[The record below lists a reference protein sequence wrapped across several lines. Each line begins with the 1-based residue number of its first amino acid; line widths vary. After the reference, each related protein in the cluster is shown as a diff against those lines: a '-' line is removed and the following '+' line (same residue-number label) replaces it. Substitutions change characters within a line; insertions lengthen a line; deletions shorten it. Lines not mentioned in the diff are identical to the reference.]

1 MQKVPNNDK
10 IWLHSGFSKCITGQN
25 KYIGRLTNMIC
36 KHCGNQTSD
45 IKPTCSCC
53 GRSVHGSSA
62 KPTTITNTQ
71 TPPPLNAGKQIS
83 LLEDEIKRAQK
94 NKKRSIIDICYQIA
108 LFLIFRL
115 DVFDRSFIDVLDTSS
130 GIESAFEVVL
140 GLLHDYYFIVAIIM
154 ICCDFYSIYKSNAN
168 VEDCISKIASL
179 RETSSPGTAQS
190 PSGINGWK
198 CTCGKINAD
207 YVSSCVCG
215 KRKKD
220 VKTANSNKQI

>member
-1 MQKVPNNDK
+1 
-10 IWLHSGFSKCITGQN
+10 
-25 KYIGRLTNMIC
+25 MIC

-53 GRSVHGSSA
+53 GRSVHGPSA

-94 NKKRSIIDICYQIA
+94 NRKRAIIDICYQIA
-108 LFLIFRL
+108 LVLIFRL
-115 DVFDRSFIDVLDTSS
+115 DVFEYSLFDALDTSS
-130 GIESAFEVVL
+130 GIEFGFEVVL
-140 GLLHDYYFIVAIIM
+140 GLLHDYYFIVAIII
-154 ICCDFYSIYKSNAN
+154 ICCEFYSICKSNAN
-168 VEDCISKIASL
+168 IEDCSSKIASL
-179 RETSSPGTAQS
+179 REAP

-198 CTCGKINAD
+198 CTCGRINAD
-207 YVSSCVCG
+207 YISSCVCG

-220 VKTANSNKQI
+220 VKAANSNK